1 MILDCRLML
10 LISNNI
16 IHCAEILSVCLSADD
31 LMSATKLYVRF
42 SWNSVC
48 YKIAGIRW
56 SLWKRTLLRGVNEFI
71 SWSKWVKFDCIS
83 LLVKSLKDCKFFEK
97 KQTQYKLYIWKYRNY
112 VLSAFH
118 TDLVWFVQNSAHKQ
132 IVWATYFREGS
143 NCLLWGV
150 NKLLPLFSHLFS
162 NCAY

>member
-1 MILDCRLML
+1 MKTLALMILDCRLML

-97 KQTQYKLYIWKYRNY
+97 NRRNTNCTFGSTEITFCPRSTRTSSDLYKIR
-112 VLSAFH
+112 H
-118 TDLVWFVQNSAHKQ
+118 T
-132 IVWATYFREGS
+132 
-143 NCLLWGV
+143 
-150 NKLLPLFSHLFS
+150 NKLSERHTFVKAVT
-162 NCAY
+162 AYCGE